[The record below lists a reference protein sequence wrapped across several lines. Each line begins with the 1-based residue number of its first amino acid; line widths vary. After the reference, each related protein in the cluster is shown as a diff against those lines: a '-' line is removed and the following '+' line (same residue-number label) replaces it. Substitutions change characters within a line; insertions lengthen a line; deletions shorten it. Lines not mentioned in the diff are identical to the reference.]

1 MNFQCWGLS
10 HKSTS
15 LEVREKFAFNKEE
28 INEILVNLKD
38 SMPFESGVFLS
49 TCNRTEFYTFCK
61 RAEVK
66 NFEAGLKKA
75 ASRKINIRKN
85 DQYLYTDIDA
95 FKHLLKVMTG
105 LDSMIVGEPDIFGQ
119 VKKAYQNSKEHSYLN
134 KHMENLFMS
143 AIRLSKRIRTSAKL
157 SRNPISIA
165 SVVDNEICKDCSRV
179 MIIGAGDIAQALIP
193 RLIKKNLVISL
204 FNRSSIEVN
213 NIKSRPLKNIENE
226 ITEVDA
232 IVIAAPSETPFFSDE
247 ALKKVVK
254 RLQVFDLAIP
264 RNINFKM
271 TGNNIRL
278 MNLDELS
285 EKITINLDS
294 RKEAV
299 NEAQDFIN
307 ANAEAEYSRIKGLS
321 NLKSQQKNIKEKLK
335 SIKEQALV
343 EAKDKLKSGKDI
355 DGVLEDLAHEINSK
369 DLFQISKALEQ
380 TLQKAPKS

>member
-28 INEILVNLKD
+28 INKILINLKD
-38 SMPFESGVFLS
+38 LMPFESGVFLS

-66 NFEAGLKKA
+66 NFETSLKKA

-85 DQYLYTDIDA
+85 DQYLYTGVDA

-119 VKKAYQNSKEHSYLN
+119 VKKAYQNSKEHSYLD
-134 KHMENLFMS
+134 KSMENMFTS
-143 AIRLSKRIRTSAKL
+143 AIRLSKKIRTSAKL

-179 MIIGAGDIAQALIP
+179 MIIGAGDIAQALLP
-193 RLIKKNLVISL
+193 RLIKKNIEISL
-204 FNRSSIEVN
+204 FNRTSTEVN
-213 NIKSRPLKNIENE
+213 NIKSKSLKNIKND
-226 ITEVDA
+226 IAEVDA
-232 IVIAAPSETPFFSDE
+232 IVIAAPSENPFFNNE
-247 ALKKVVK
+247 ALKKVSK
-254 RLQVFDLAIP
+254 RLQIFDLAIP
-264 RNINFKM
+264 RNINFKI
-271 TGNNIRL
+271 TGMDIEL
-278 MNLDELS
+278 LNLDELS

-294 RKEAV
+294 RKVAV
-299 NEAQDFIN
+299 NEAQVFID

-321 NLKSQQKNIKEKLK
+321 SLKSQQKNIKEKLR
-335 SIKEQALV
+335 SIKEQALE
-343 EAKDKLKSGKDI
+343 EAKHKIKSGKDI
-355 DGVLEDLAHEINSK
+355 EDVLDDLAHEINSK
-369 DLFQISKALEQ
+369 DLFHISKALEQ
-380 TLQKAPKS
+380 GLLKARKS